1 MTITLRKRKLKKGRI
16 KLYLDIYKG
25 YTKSEDGKILS
36 IRDYVELDLYLYEK
50 ANNHTKKQHNKQ
62 MLQLANSIKAQRELD
77 IQSGK
82 YGFNSKVKSKA
93 NFIEYFNKLT
103 EKRFE
108 SEGNYG
114 NWKSTLKH
122 LIGYT
127 SEKVCFNEI
136 DEQFCE
142 NFKKY
147 LVSKP
152 LKKNGGHLSTSSIAS
167 YFNKFRASLKQAVKE
182 RIISY
187 NPSTEIKLPKI
198 IEKDRQYLTLEELQR
213 LDKAECRYPVLKRA
227 FLFSCLTGLRFGD
240 VESLTWR
247 QIKIFDNQVKI
258 HHHQEK
264 TKSLE
269 YLDINNQALEYL
281 GKRQNDDDL
290 VFIGLRYSDYV
301 NVALLQWVLR
311 AGITKHITFHC
322 SRHTYATLLLTYDV
336 NLFTVSKLL
345 GHKNIKTTQIYGKII
360 DKKKREAVNK
370 LPQIKI

>member
-1 MTITLRKRKLKKGRI
+1 MKITLRKRKLKKGKS

-25 YTKSEDGKILS
+25 YEKKNGKTNA
-36 IRDYVELDLYLYEK
+36 IREYEYLDLYLYQK
-50 ANNHTKKQHNKQ
+50 ANDFTKKQHNKE
-62 MLQLANSIKAQRELD
+62 MLQLAESIKAQRELD
-77 IQSGK
+77 IQSGQ

-108 SEGNYG
+108 SKGNYG
-114 NWKSTLKH
+114 NWKSTEKH
-122 LIGYT
+122 LTKYT
-127 SEKVCFNEI
+127 SGKVRFREI
-136 DEQFCE
+136 NEQFCE
-142 NFKKY
+142 DFKNY
-147 LVSKP
+147 LIENA
-152 LKKNGGHLSTSSIAS
+152 LKNNGEHLSTSTIAS

-182 RIISY
+182 RIISF
-187 NPSTEIKLPKI
+187 NPSTDIKLPKI

-213 LDKAECRYPVLKRA
+213 LDKAECRYPILKRA

-240 VESLTWR
+240 VESLTWK
-247 QIKIFDNQVKI
+247 QIKVFDNEIKI

-269 YLDINNQALEYL
+269 YLDINHQAIEHL
-281 GKRQNDDDL
+281 GERQNDDDL

-322 SRHTYATLLLTYDV
+322 GRHTYATLLLTYDV
-336 NLFTVSKLL
+336 DLFTVSKLL

-360 DKKKREAVNK
+360 DKKKREAVDK